1 MIQLITT
8 AFATANIFLTIFLIL
23 VLLYWITVILGALD
37 MNAIDI
43 DIDTDIDVD
52 VDVDV
57 DVDADTHIDTH
68 VTAHHGGGFMIGILR
83 FFNFGQVPFMV
94 IFSILILC
102 MWSISVY
109 VNSPNSFINPQMT
122 AGWAMILLVPNFFA
136 SLFLTKFVTY
146 PLVPLF
152 KALDSSKQALTICGQ
167 IATLT
172 TTASDTTTGQAK
184 VTINGS
190 VVSLSVRTLTGEILE
205 KGSKVIIVE
214 ENKDERVFIV
224 QQMDKFL

>member
-52 VDVDV
+52 VEVE
-57 DVDADTHIDTH
+57 VDADGHTH
-68 VTAHHGGGFMIGILR
+68 VDAHHGGGFMIGILR

-109 VNSPNSFINPQMT
+109 VNSPNSFINPQMS
-122 AGWAMILLVPNFFA
+122 AGWAMVLLAPNFLA
-136 SLFLTKFVTY
+136 SLFLTKFISY

-152 KALDSSKQALTICGQ
+152 KALDSSKEALKICGQ

-172 TTASDTTTGQAK
+172 TSASDKTTGQAK

-205 KGSKVIIVE
+205 KGTNVIIIE
-214 ENKDERVFIV
+214 ENKGERVFIV
-224 QQMDKFL
+224 QQMDKL

>member
-23 VLLYWITVILGALD
+23 VLLYWVTVILGALD

-52 VDVDV
+52 VDADI
-57 DVDADTHIDTH
+57 DADTHADTHID
-68 VTAHHGGGFMIGILR
+68 AHHGSGFMIGILR

-109 VNSPNSFINPQMT
+109 VNSPNSFINPQMS
-122 AGWAMILLVPNFFA
+122 AGWAMILLAPNFLA
-136 SLFLTKFVTY
+136 SLFLTKFITY

-152 KALDSSKQALTICGQ
+152 KALDSSKEALTICGQ
-167 IATLT
+167 MATLT
-172 TTASDTTTGQAK
+172 TSASDKTTGQAK

-190 VVSLSVRTLTGEILE
+190 VVSLSVRTVTGEILE
-205 KGSKVIIVE
+205 KGTNVIIIE
-214 ENKDERVFIV
+214 ENKGERVFIV
-224 QQMDKFL
+224 QQMDKL